1 MPRLSVVVFLTRI
14 EMSFFHCF
22 YNDMYVMCA
31 FLLGFKVKMIFKGTD
46 MKNIYALFFC
56 VFIAMSACGGGRS
69 GGQNVPAD
77 PAALPSSSS
86 SPTPVSIQLTSARNS
101 LSAGE
106 ISQARDSYSQVIS
119 NSSSSSEEKAQA
131 SFGRALSNILL
142 LIEKDAFTEMLSGLG
157 QPRWYLSSLL
167 GSNGY
172 LADSLVNR
180 ESWSAFPFYNIQECV
195 DSNSKPNCALSRT
208 VSSYRSSSFLN
219 SFEAWTNNL
228 DPILSDLQ
236 IAVADSD
243 ISFTIPQALYFGNRD
258 LTLNRSD
265 MLQMVSTL
273 YFIKTS
279 GDIAHSYVFD
289 IDLSSLVD
297 RDGRA
302 RLSASEVVN
311 LLNDQFSLRSD
322 NKISEARNNLQQAL
336 AYSLQ
341 AIQEVRGGAGGGVLS
356 VSSTNR
362 IFYDELYNLTL
373 SLQQSFDGP
382 TNLVG
387 TSPLILADLDN
398 FFSNPADGAAIAIDP
413 FVLED
418 GKIKGVEAY
427 WQQMLNTVCDVN
439 LSGSRFRLFSEG
451 LRDINRPYFELFQNL
466 NGLHSGR
473 FTVNLP

>member
-1 MPRLSVVVFLTRI
+1 
-14 EMSFFHCF
+14 
-22 YNDMYVMCA
+22 MCA
-31 FLLGFKVKMIFKGTD
+31 FLLRFEVKNEFKGND
-46 MKNIYALFFC
+46 MKNIYVLFFC
-56 VFIAMSACGGGRS
+56 LFIAVTACGGGRS

-77 PAALPSSSS
+77 SATLPSNSSSS
-86 SPTPVSIQLTSARNS
+86 TSASTQLTSARTF

-106 ISQARDSYSQVIS
+106 ISQARDSYSQVIG
-119 NSSSSSEEKAQA
+119 NSSSSSQERSAA
-131 SFGRALSNILL
+131 SFGRAFSNILL
-142 LIEKDAFTEMLSGLG
+142 LIERDAFTEMLTGLG

-195 DSNSKPNCALSRT
+195 DSNSKPNCVLSRT
-208 VSSYRSSSFLN
+208 VSAYRSSSFLN
-219 SFEAWTNNL
+219 SFEAWTDNL
-228 DPILSDLQ
+228 DSILSDLQ

-243 ISFTIPQALYFGNRD
+243 ISFTIPQTLYFGNRD
-258 LTLNRSD
+258 LTLNHSD
-265 MLQMVSTL
+265 MLQMISAF

-341 AIQEVRGGAGGGVLS
+341 AIQEVRGAAAGGILS

-362 IFYDELYNLTL
+362 IYYDELYNLTL

-418 GKIKGVEAY
+418 GKIKAVEAY
-427 WQQMLNTVCDVN
+427 WQQMLNTACNFN
-439 LSGSRFRLFSEG
+439 LSAPQFRLFSESV
-451 LRDINRPYFELFQNL
+451 RDINRPYFELFQNL
-466 NGLHSGR
+466 NDLHAGR
-473 FTVNLP
+473 FKVSLP